1 MIQIKFMKEEIDGL
15 YEMQLKHESPKIRK
29 KLQAVYLKSLGI
41 ENFMICKICRI
52 SWPMMLA
59 YFKEYKAGGIERLTL
74 NLHRGHPSELNS
86 YSNEI
91 SSAFKAKPPATLKE
105 ARAKIKEITRLNRS
119 LPQVWSFLHKLGL
132 KPRKVGG
139 VPGRVDVEEQEGF
152 KKKNLSQDSR
162 RPKRGQEWCIS

>member
-1 MIQIKFMKEEIDGL
+1 MIQITFIEEEIDRL
-15 YEMQLKHESPKIRK
+15 YEVHLGHENPRIRK

-41 ENFMICKICRI
+41 ENCMICKICRI
-52 SWPMMLA
+52 SWPMMLT
-59 YFKEYKAGGIERLTL
+59 YFKEYQAGGIKRLTL

-86 YSNEI
+86 YREEI
-91 SSAFKAKPPATLKE
+91 SSAFKAKHPATLKE
-105 ARAKIKEITRLNRS
+105 AKAKIKEITGLNRS

-139 VPGRVDVEEQEGF
+139 VPGRANVEEQENF

-162 RPKRGQEWCIS
+162 RPKRGKEWCIS